1 MEPVQPMSPRRFLV
15 VLVALLVAVVGAG
28 LIALALLELQDPV
41 MARGETGALS
51 DATAELRTVRILGVV
66 LLAGGAGTAVG
77 LVRRQLRT
85 ARA

>member
-41 MARGETGALS
+41 MARGEIDALY
-51 DATAELRTVRILGVV
+51 DATAELRTVVIFGVV